1 MASGDSLLLLRK
13 AEFLRVPRAD
23 EAYCPAIRHETTR
36 RPSPGPEN
44 RTMGSVAVIRSAAWV
59 PASLLLFLVPIGVP
73 AAEGEPLP
81 RARALT
87 DRVYERTPGRLER
100 GRYLSEHLLQC
111 FVCHSERDWGAP
123 GAPPLESRKGAGV
136 VFSERPGRRLVAPNI
151 TPDPQTGAGRWTD
164 DMLAR
169 AIREGIGHDGRALHW
184 QMWYGSF
191 AALSDEDLASVIVY
205 LRALPPVRNALP
217 TTLLPAEELAENAR
231 KPWPIT
237 APVPDPASGDELARG
252 RYLLTVADCSGCHTG
267 WEAPRNPGLFA
278 GGNLLARDG
287 REVISTN
294 ITADPSGAGY
304 SADGF
309 IAVIRSGKGGTLHG
323 VMPWVAFRG
332 LDDADLRAMHAAL
345 GTLQPVRHFIGNA
358 GEPQHCAVCGQ
369 AHALGAQ
376 NALLVPPRVPVDP
389 RQLAAL
395 AGRYRN
401 ARFDWTVVIRAD
413 GERLFGSDQ
422 GGAEIELY
430 PQSAQR
436 FLAPGW
442 TAPVE
447 FVTDGRGRIT
457 HLASLELEPILL
469 ERVE

>member
-1 MASGDSLLLLRK
+1 VSLRAALAPALLLL
-13 AEFLRVPRAD
+13 V
-23 EAYCPAIRHETTR
+23 
-36 RPSPGPEN
+36 
-44 RTMGSVAVIRSAAWV
+44 
-59 PASLLLFLVPIGVP
+59 LVPVGLP
-73 AAEGEPLP
+73 AADGESLP
-81 RARALT
+81 RKRTLT
-87 DRVYERTPGRLER
+87 DRVHERTPGRLER

-111 FVCHSERDWGAP
+111 FICHSERDWSAP
-123 GAPPLESRKGAGV
+123 GAPPVELRKGAGV

-151 TPDPQTGAGRWTD
+151 TPDPETGAGRWTD

-191 AALSDEDLASVIVY
+191 ASLSDEDLASVIVY

-217 TTLLPAEELAENAR
+217 PTLLPADELAENAR
-231 KPWPIT
+231 LPWPIT
-237 APVPDPASGDELARG
+237 APVPDPPPDDELARG
-252 RYLLTVADCSGCHTG
+252 RYLLTVADCAGCHTG
-267 WEAPRNPGLFA
+267 WEAPRNAGLFA
-278 GGNLLARDG
+278 GGNSLSRDG
-287 REVISTN
+287 RAVISTN
-294 ITADPSGAGY
+294 ITADLSGAAY

-323 VMPWVAFRG
+323 IMPWVVFRG

-345 GTLQPVRHFIGNA
+345 GTVQPVRHFIGNS

-376 NALLVPPRVPVDP
+376 NSLVPPSRAPVDP

-401 ARFDWTVVIRAD
+401 ERFDWTVVIRAD
-413 GERLFGSDQ
+413 GARLYGSDLD
-422 GGAEIELY
+422 GAEIELH
-430 PQSAQR
+430 PQSARR

-442 TAPVE
+442 AAPVE
-447 FVTDGRGRIT
+447 FIADEQGRIT
-457 HLASLELEPILL
+457 RLASLELEPILL